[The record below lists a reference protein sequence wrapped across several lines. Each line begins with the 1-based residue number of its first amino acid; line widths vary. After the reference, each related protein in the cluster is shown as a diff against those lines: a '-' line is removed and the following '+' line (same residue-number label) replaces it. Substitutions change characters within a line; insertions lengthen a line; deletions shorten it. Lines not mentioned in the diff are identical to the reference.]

1 MRIVV
6 DVMGSDH
13 YPVPD
18 VAGSVLAAREWGDEI
33 ILVGSAPQINV
44 ELAKHYTT
52 GLKIEVVH
60 ADDMIEMTD
69 KPSEVAKR
77 KTGSSM
83 HVGMGLVKEGKA
95 DAFVTAGNTGA
106 ALAIATLFLKRIRGA
121 SRATLTAVFP
131 NPVGYTIMSDF
142 GANSD
147 SKPDWL
153 VEFGLMASIY
163 AKQALG
169 IKEPRVALLSNGE
182 EEGKGN
188 ELVHDTLPLMQ
199 NQKQFKFVGNME
211 PKEVLRGDTDII
223 VHDGFTGNIMGKTIE
238 ATAVMMDTVIRKEIT
253 SNPFT
258 AIGGM
263 LARPAFRRVRKR
275 LDPFEIGGAV
285 LLGVNGIVII
295 GHGRSND
302 IAIKNAIRQARQAIE
317 GNVLQAIKNGLA
329 ATETKTEA

>member
-6 DVMGSDH
+6 DAMGSDE
-13 YPVPD
+13 YPGPD

-44 ELAKHYTT
+44 ELAKHDTT
-52 GLKIEVVH
+52 GLKIEVVN
-60 ADDMIEMTD
+60 ADEIIEMTD
-69 KPSEVAKR
+69 KPSDVAKR

-83 HVGMGLVKEGKA
+83 HMGMGIVKEGEA

-106 ALAIATLFLKRIRGA
+106 ALAIATLFLKRIRGV

-142 GANSD
+142 GANAD
-147 SKPDWL
+147 SKAEWL
-153 VEFGLMASIY
+153 VEFGIMANAF

-188 ELVHDTLPLMQ
+188 ELVHEALPLMQ
-199 NQKQFKFVGNME
+199 SQTQFKFVGNME

-238 ATAVMMDTVIRKEIT
+238 ATAMMMDTLIRSEIT
-253 SNPFT
+253 SRPIT
-258 AIGGM
+258 KLGGA

-275 LDPFEIGGAV
+275 MDPFEIGGAV

-302 IAIKNAIRQARQAIE
+302 IAIKNAIRQARQAVE
-317 GNVLQAIKNGLA
+317 GNVLQAIKDGLA
-329 ATETKTEA
+329 AAAKEEA

>member
-1 MRIVV
+1 
-6 DVMGSDH
+6 
-13 YPVPD
+13 
-18 VAGSVLAAREWGDEI
+18 
-33 ILVGSAPQINV
+33 
-44 ELAKHYTT
+44 
-52 GLKIEVVH
+52 
-60 ADDMIEMTD
+60 
-69 KPSEVAKR
+69 
-77 KTGSSM
+77 
-83 HVGMGLVKEGKA
+83 
-95 DAFVTAGNTGA
+95 
-106 ALAIATLFLKRIRGA
+106 
-121 SRATLTAVFP
+121 
-131 NPVGYTIMSDF
+131 MSDF

-153 VEFGLMASIY
+153 VEFGIMASIY

-188 ELVHDTLPLMQ
+188 ELVHDTLPLMKQ
-199 NQKQFKFVGNME
+199 QTQFKFVGNME

-275 LDPFEIGGAV
+275 LDPSEIGGAV

-302 IAIKNAIRQARQAIE
+302 IAIKNAIRQARQAVE
-317 GNVLQAIKNGLA
+317 GNVLQAIKDGLA
-329 ATETKTEA
+329 AAETKAGS